1 MSYTLTR
8 VIGAWEI
15 QNGSGIKVV
24 IPKLSLVEEAI
35 EMLSKKPTVKEPTV
49 KEPEVKKSKMDS
61 AGKKQVIA
69 NILVDKKA
77 MTARQITD
85 FINKDMDD
93 ETRGAYNIVLSILG
107 KSKVLKRV
115 KNKDGI
121 FVYSRK

>member
-1 MSYTLTR
+1 MIMSYTLTR

-35 EMLSKKPTVKEPTV
+35 EMLSKKPTV

>member
-1 MSYTLTR
+1 MIMSYTLTR

-35 EMLSKKPTVKEPTV
+35 EMLSKKPTVKEP
-49 KEPEVKKSKMDS
+49 EVKKSKMDS

-77 MTARQITD
+77 MTAREITD
-85 FINKDMDD
+85 SINKDMDD

>member
-35 EMLSKKPTVKEPTV
+35 DMLSKKPTV